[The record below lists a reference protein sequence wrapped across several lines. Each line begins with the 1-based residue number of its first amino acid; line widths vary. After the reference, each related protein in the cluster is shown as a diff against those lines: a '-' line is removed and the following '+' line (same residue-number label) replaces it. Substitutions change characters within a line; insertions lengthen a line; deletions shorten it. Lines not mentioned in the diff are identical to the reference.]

1 MAPNAEQTAASSD
14 GFGQVERHGIDQV
27 PLEERHGEPRE
38 LFWVWAASNVNYL
51 YIVLGGLLAVFGLG
65 IVQGLLVVLAGN
77 LFWLAIGLLA
87 ISGPVSGTP
96 SSVVS
101 RSMFGVL
108 GNRVYT
114 GVFNWPTF
122 IAYEAI
128 NLCFGSLAG
137 FALADHIGLST
148 DRPVRILVVVATAV
162 VTLAISVYGHATI
175 VRMSGFF
182 TALLGVGM
190 VILGV
195 CVVTHADWH
204 HVTASH
210 GLHGGALWATMI
222 AGITIIGS
230 SPLSWGIS
238 ADYARYLPPDTSK
251 LAVAGWTALGGF
263 IPAVVLGAIGVVAGS
278 VVDMNDPQTSL
289 AGVLPDWFYPVFLL
303 MIVLGCVTN
312 NILTMYSSGLCL
324 QAIGIPLP
332 RSVTVL
338 FDGVLGV
345 AIACY
350 ALFVS
355 DFTSTL
361 NNILELSVALLGPS
375 IAIYA
380 TDIVIR
386 RNRYDGQE
394 LHDFR
399 PGSPFW
405 FDRGVNWAGFAALFL
420 GTAAAVLCLNTTLY
434 VGPVAHALDG
444 ADLSSLVGPVVALIA
459 YAAGIRLRYPA
470 HAARTVNHT
479 TRPAPSLAERPTEP
493 AV

>member
-1 MAPNAEQTAASSD
+1 MNDTAQTD

-27 PLEERHGEPRE
+27 PADERHGHPRE

-65 IVQGLLVVLAGN
+65 VVQGLAVVLVGN

-87 ISGPVSGTP
+87 VSGPVSGTP

-114 GVFNWPTF
+114 GLFNWPTF

-128 NLCFGSLAG
+128 NLCLGSLAG
-137 FALADHIGLST
+137 FALADHLGIST
-148 DRPVRILVVVATAV
+148 DKPVRILVVVVTAA
-162 VTLAISVYGHATI
+162 VTLTISVYGHATI

-182 TALLGVGM
+182 TAVLGTGM
-190 VILGV
+190 VVLGGFAIA
-195 CVVTHADWH
+195 HADWH

-210 GLHGGALWATMI
+210 GLHGGALGATMA
-222 AGITIIGS
+222 AGVTIIGS
-230 SPLSWGIS
+230 GPLSWGIS
-238 ADYARYLPPDTSK
+238 ADYARYLPAGTSRV
-251 LAVAGWTALGGF
+251 AVAGWTALGGYL
-263 IPAVVLGAIGVVAGS
+263 PCVALGAIGVIAGS
-278 VVDMNDPQTSL
+278 VVDMNDPQKSL
-289 AGVLPDWFYPVFLL
+289 AAILPGWFYPLFLL

-332 RSVTVL
+332 RSITVL

-345 AIACY
+345 AISCY

-361 NNILELSVALLGPS
+361 NNILELSVAILGPS

-380 TDIVIR
+380 TDIVMR
-386 RNRYDGQE
+386 RNRYDGAA
-394 LHDFR
+394 LHDFS
-399 PGSPFW
+399 PGAPFW

-420 GTAAAVLCLNTTLY
+420 GTGAAVLWLNTTLF
-434 VGPVAHALDG
+434 VGPLANATDG
-444 ADLSSLVGPVVALIA
+444 ADLSSLVGPVVAIIV
-459 YAAGIRLRYPA
+459 YAAAVRLRYPQ
-470 HAARTVNHT
+470 HAARAVPLTPAAATV
-479 TRPAPSLAERPTEP
+479 AA
-493 AV
+493 

>member
-1 MAPNAEQTAASSD
+1 MGTND
-14 GFGQVERHGIDQV
+14 GFGQVEQHGIDHV
-27 PLEERHGEPRE
+27 PLEERHGHPRE

-65 IVQGLLVVLAGN
+65 IVQGLVVVLVGN

-87 ISGPVSGTP
+87 ISGPASGTP

-128 NLCFGSLAG
+128 NLCLGSLAG

-148 DRPVRILVVVATAV
+148 SQPVRILVVVLTAV

-182 TALLGVGM
+182 TALLGAGM
-190 VILGV
+190 VVLGI
-195 CVVTHADWH
+195 CVLTHADWNH
-204 HVTASH
+204 AAASH

-222 AGITIIGS
+222 AGVTIIGS

-263 IPAVVLGAIGVVAGS
+263 VPAVVLGSIGVIAGS
-278 VVDMNDPQTSL
+278 VVDMNDPQASL
-289 AGVLPDWFYPVFLL
+289 AGVLPGWFYPVFLL

-361 NNILELSVALLGPS
+361 NNILELSVAILGPS

-380 TDIVIR
+380 LDIVIR
-386 RNRYDGQE
+386 RNRYDGRE

-420 GTAAAVLCLNTTLY
+420 GTTAATLCLNTTLY
-434 VGPVAHALDG
+434 VGPIAQVLDG
-444 ADLSSLVGPVVALIA
+444 ADLSSVVGPVVALVV
-459 YAAGIRLRYPA
+459 YAIVIRLRYPA
-470 HAARTVNHT
+470 HSVRTVS
-479 TRPAPSLAERPTEP
+479 RAISSAAALAERPAEP
-493 AV
+493 AL

>member
-1 MAPNAEQTAASSD
+1 MSSD
-14 GFGQVERHGIDQV
+14 GFGQVEQHGIDQV
-27 PLEERHGEPRE
+27 PLDERHGRPRE

-51 YIVLGGLLAVFGLG
+51 YIVLGGLLSVLGLG
-65 IVQGLLVVLAGN
+65 IVQGLAVVLVGN

-87 ISGPVSGTP
+87 ISGPASGTP

-128 NLCFGSLAG
+128 NLCLGSLAG
-137 FALADHIGLST
+137 FALADHIGVKT
-148 DRPVRILVVVATAV
+148 DQPIRVLVVVVTAA

-182 TALLGVGM
+182 TALLGIGM
-190 VILGV
+190 VVLGV
-195 CVVTHADWH
+195 CVITHADWQ
-204 HVTASH
+204 HVTAAH
-210 GLHGGALWATMI
+210 GVHGKALWATMI
-222 AGITIIGS
+222 AGLTIIGS
-230 SPLSWGIS
+230 TPLSWGIS
-238 ADYARYLPPDTSK
+238 ADYARYLEPGTSRF
-251 LAVAGWTALGGF
+251 AVAAWTALGGYL
-263 IPAVVLGAIGVVAGS
+263 PSVALGAIGVVAGS
-278 VVDMNDPQTSL
+278 VVDMNDPQKSL
-289 AGVLPDWFYPVFLL
+289 AAVVPGWFYPLFLL
-303 MIVLGCVTN
+303 MIMLGCITN

-332 RSVTVL
+332 RSITVL

-380 TDIVIR
+380 ADIVLR
-386 RNRYDGQE
+386 RNSYDGAQ

-399 PGSPFW
+399 PGAPFW
-405 FDRGVNWAGFAALFL
+405 FDRGVNWAGFAALLL
-420 GTAAAVLCLNTTLY
+420 GTATAALCLNTTLY
-434 VGPVAHALDG
+434 TGPFARMLDG
-444 ADLSSLVGPVVALIA
+444 ADLSTIIGPLVAIA
-459 YAAGIRLRYPA
+459 AYVAGIRWRYPA
-470 HAARTVNHT
+470 HASAAVR
-479 TRPAPSLAERPTEP
+479 RAGAPAATLADRAAEP
-493 AV
+493 AA